1 MGFFKASLRFGS
13 SESHWASWSCK
24 LARCPPP
31 EECRR
36 TRRCDLSAKGI
47 YSLTLLPHGHICGPH
62 CRPHSPPPPFLC
74 RSPGGGD
81 APRDFRLLSSPSAPS
96 GSSHGFSAS
105 PRQVIPRPASCL
117 ANPTM
122 KHTRPS
128 GQDDPRR
135 NRGPRFPPAG
145 SVVAS
150 VVQLGPRVSDRQQ

>member
-1 MGFFKASLRFGS
+1 MPYVEDRTGNEVGFFEASLRFGS

-62 CRPHSPPPPFLC
+62 CRPHPTPPPFLC

-81 APRDFRLLSSPSAPS
+81 APRDFRLLSSPSVPVCTVICKPAPGYPAPRLMPGKPHHEAHAAFWS
-96 GSSHGFSAS
+96 G
-105 PRQVIPRPASCL
+105 
-117 ANPTM
+117 
-122 KHTRPS
+122 
-128 GQDDPRR
+128 
-135 NRGPRFPPAG
+135 
-145 SVVAS
+145 
-150 VVQLGPRVSDRQQ
+150 